1 MKQVDKIH
9 YDFEKY
15 SHLGRFA
22 SYFYQLQSVL
32 NLKPKSILEIGVG
45 DKVFGDYIK
54 NNTNIVYK
62 SMDIAE
68 DLSPDTVG
76 NILAIPI
83 NDGEFDIV
91 CAFEVLEHLPFNQF
105 EKALEELA
113 RVSDKNV
120 IISVPHF
127 GPPLKFMFKI
137 PFLPEFRF
145 ALKIPF
151 YREHFFNGEHYWELG
166 KKNYPVSKILKILEK
181 RFKVLKHFVPFENQ
195 YHHFFVLKKI

>member
-1 MKQVDKIH
+1 
-9 YDFEKY
+9 
-15 SHLGRFA
+15 
-22 SYFYQLQSVL
+22 
-32 NLKPKSILEIGVG
+32 
-45 DKVFGDYIK
+45 
-54 NNTNIVYK
+54 
-62 SMDIAE
+62 
-68 DLSPDTVG
+68 
-76 NILAIPI
+76 
-83 NDGEFDIV
+83 
-91 CAFEVLEHLPFNQF
+91 LPFNQF